1 MQFLHKSVFAHCTSS
16 IGVEDI
22 ILGHKNNIQVMIQ
35 RRKGSV
41 KERTVLD
48 VKTVKCVTMMKKQ
61 QYSEPYDISGTVKWA
76 AK

>member
-41 KERTVLD
+41 KEWIVPD
-48 VKTVKCVTMMKKQ
+48 VKTVKCVTMMKEQ
-61 QYSEPYDISGTVKWA
+61 
-76 AK
+76 